1 MMPDLAGLFDEELL
15 LKLKSGAIDRS
26 ELLESVLHTVP
37 LKQVSRG
44 VQVEWEDP
52 VVPRY
57 NGQRA
62 QRVMCSPAPWLET
75 EAARLAVANGR
86 GDSASVRIRTV
97 VGG

>member
-1 MMPDLAGLFDEELL
+1 MMPNLAGFVDEELL

-37 LKQVSRG
+37 VKQVSRG

-62 QRVMCSPAPWLET
+62 QRVMCSPAPGIET
-75 EAARLAVANGR
+75 EAARLAVAE
-86 GDSASVRIRTV
+86 RIEAIPLPS
-97 VGG
+97 GYALSWE